1 MLEGTRAHRLAA
13 LAPRGA
19 GGVVGAALI
28 LAFAAL
34 AIGAPWLAPF
44 DPMAVNYQPS
54 GPLARLAP
62 PDGRHW
68 LGTTYYGR
76 DVLSQLIHG
85 ARVSLLVGLAAA
97 AITVAIGANIGLW
110 AGYAGGRVDAALMR
124 FTDIAFGIPFLPFTV
139 LLVALLQPSVW
150 NIILTI
156 SVLQWRSV
164 ARVIRAQAMTLKTRP
179 FVRAARVAGAGGVRI
194 VYRHILPNLV
204 PLVLLNIAFGIAYA
218 VLAEASIGFLG
229 FGDPARVSW
238 GGMLHDA
245 YITGSLS
252 RAWWPVVPPGICI
265 TLFVLSAFLVA
276 RDYERA
282 ADPRLAA

>member
-1 MLEGTRAHRLAA
+1 MIEALVIRLPGALRNWGTA
-13 LAPRGA
+13 GA
-19 GGVVGAALI
+19 IGAAL
-28 LAFAAL
+28 LLVFAVA
-34 AIGAPWLAPF
+34 AVAAPWFAPF
-44 DPMAVNYQPS
+44 DPLAVNYLSNGQ
-54 GPLARLAP
+54 LARLSP
-62 PDGRHW
+62 PDDTHW
-68 LGTTYYGR
+68 LGTSYYGR

-110 AGYAGGRVDAALMR
+110 AGYVGGRLDALLMR
-124 FTDIAFGIPFLPFTV
+124 ITDIAFGIPFLPFTV

-164 ARVIRAQAMTLKTRP
+164 ARVIRAQTLSLKTRP
-179 FVRAARVAGAGGVRI
+179 FVRAARVAGASRARI
-194 VYRHILPNLV
+194 VYRHILPNLM
-204 PLVLLNIAFGIAYA
+204 PLILLNVAFGVAYA

-229 FGDPARVSW
+229 FGDPTRVSW

-252 RAWWPVVPPGICI
+252 RAWWPVVPPGLCI
-265 TLFVLSAFLVA
+265 TLFVLSAFIVA
-276 RDYERA
+276 REFERF
-282 ADPRLAA
+282 ADPRLAR